1 MENDL
6 LEIPP
11 FLDLRIPENLAAWRE
26 ARRNWRA
33 TTIRR
38 AEKRKQNFDSQGIRL
53 PDNMDEA
60 SWAFLHQ
67 LENEKAEKAKAVKA
81 EQDELRAI
89 ERNAKA
95 QVLEQA
101 RAVKRVMR
109 EAEKQRKAEARG
121 AKAAARATAKLT

>member
-1 MENDL
+1 MDDL
-6 LEIPP
+6 LDIPD
-11 FLDLRIPENLAAWRE
+11 FLSLKIPENLAAWRE

-38 AEKRKQNFDSQGIRL
+38 AEKRKQNFDSQGNRL

-67 LENEKAEKAKAVKA
+67 LENEKEEKAKAAKA

-101 RAVKRVMR
+101 RAVKRAAR
-109 EAEKQRKAEARG
+109 EAERQRKMEAKA
-121 AKAAARATAKLT
+121 AKAAAKAAKC